1 METKKVLL
9 YTGGAILLGAVGFFV
24 WSFFQKVEIPLG
36 NTTITLGSDSKDKS
50 TEDSETETETQ
61 TNGKDKTTPPLVA
74 ENTTSGGGRPFN
86 PNVNNPF
93 QNIEED
99 SDYSELD
106 ALIHRGY

>member
-1 METKKVLL
+1 METKKILL
-9 YTGGAILLGAVGFFV
+9 YTGGAIVLGAVGFFV

-36 NTTITLGSDSKDKS
+36 NTTITLGSDSKDKP
-50 TEDSETETETQ
+50 TKETETETE

-74 ENTTSGGGRPFN
+74 ENTSSGGRPFN

-106 ALIHRGY
+106 ALIHKGR